1 MSQPR
6 AASCSRRYKLVL
18 LCAPESRRDPS
29 LIDEDKTRRIELGLL
44 GVEGSALGSNV
55 RAILL
60 GSA

>member
-1 MSQPR
+1 
-6 AASCSRRYKLVL
+6 L